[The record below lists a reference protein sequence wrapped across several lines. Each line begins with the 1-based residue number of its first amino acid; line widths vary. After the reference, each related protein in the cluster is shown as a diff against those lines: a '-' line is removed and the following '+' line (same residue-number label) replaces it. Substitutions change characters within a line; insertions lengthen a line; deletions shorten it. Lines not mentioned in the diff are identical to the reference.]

1 MTSARAHTHMHT
13 RLTYRHTH
21 AQTHTRPSSFTF
33 HVYIPPPLSFALVS
47 LFLTHSPWLYPF
59 QSEEH
64 TRTLQKR
71 ERETHTQHRGKREW
85 KREKEERQRQ
95 RQNEPY
101 FLSFPAVNLHP
112 SVVDR
117 AWLDPTTSS
126 TVLEKS
132 LCALINIFLGC
143 VPNPEALE
151 REEECRLRHIE
162 PALKG
167 SFHHVGGWD
176 TQSLDP
182 WLAFRR
188 DMHILKQQSK
198 TETGGPGV
206 GGEKTWKEVTIRRPA
221 VIVGQGLN
229 AY

>member
-1 MTSARAHTHMHT
+1 MWTTFTLEVNATCWLISWWWQPHTHAH

-71 ERETHTQHRGKREW
+71 EGDAHTHTHDIEERERVEE
-85 KREKEERQRQ
+85 REKEERQRQ

-117 AWLDPTTSS
+117 AWLDPTISS
-126 TVLEKS
+126 TVLKKKS
-132 LCALINIFLGC
+132 ARFN
-143 VPNPEALE
+143 
-151 REEECRLRHIE
+151 
-162 PALKG
+162 
-167 SFHHVGGWD
+167 
-176 TQSLDP
+176 
-182 WLAFRR
+182 
-188 DMHILKQQSK
+188 
-198 TETGGPGV
+198 
-206 GGEKTWKEVTIRRPA
+206 
-221 VIVGQGLN
+221 
-229 AY
+229 